1 MRFFIIALINSF
13 MVKQNWFAKNSRC
26 IVILSAAKDLV
37 YIHVGAFEMLWAHS
51 RCFTTFSMT
60 KAFSQFL

>member
-37 YIHVGAFEMLWAHS
+37 YIHVGAFEMLHYVQHDKSFFAI
-51 RCFTTFSMT
+51 
-60 KAFSQFL
+60 LII

>member
-13 MVKQNWFAKNSRC
+13 MV

-37 YIHVGAFEMLWAHS
+37 YIHVGAFEMLHYVQHDKSFFAI
-51 RCFTTFSMT
+51 
-60 KAFSQFL
+60 LII

>member
-13 MVKQNWFAKNSRC
+13 MVKQ

-37 YIHVGAFEMLWAHS
+37 YIHVGAFEMLHYVQHDKSFFAI
-51 RCFTTFSMT
+51 
-60 KAFSQFL
+60 LII